1 MGVVITDDKNYKD
14 IANAIRSK
22 SGTTGQL
29 KPSQMASAIDAIDTG
44 GSGINVLKKTG
55 TVTTDDSG
63 HLEITTEFSPDV
75 VIFIMDEYT
84 PPTAPEYPFRPQQI
98 YDFAATQTS
107 DMYPVIVMAV
117 AAGGYFNTAL
127 IKYQTTVYAS
137 IEIYI
142 KGKPDAVVWAN
153 KNVEY
158 CLIKYT

>member
-1 MGVVITDDKNYKD
+1 MGAVITDDKNYKD

-44 GSGINVLKKTG
+44 GSGVNVLKKTG
-55 TVTTDDSG
+55 TVTTDDNG
-63 HLEITTEFSPDV
+63 YLEITTEFSPDV

-117 AAGGYFNTAL
+117 AGGGYFYTAL
-127 IKYQTTVYAS
+127 IRVETMVVAT
-137 IEIYI
+137 IERYI
-142 KGKPDAVVWAN
+142 NGKPNKDVWAN
-153 KNVEY
+153 QDVEY